1 MLTLESICLN
11 RRIDHMISK
20 QKLERINFLAKK
32 AKNEGLTNAEKEEQA
47 ELRQEYLKNVRKSF
61 KNQFKTM
68 TVIDPAGNDVT
79 PQKVRDL
86 QERNK
91 KN

>member
-1 MLTLESICLN
+1 ML
-11 RRIDHMISK
+11 SK
-20 QKLERINFLAKK
+20 QKLERINELAKK
-32 AKNEGLTNAEKEEQA
+32 AKTTTGLSEDEKVEQQK
-47 ELRQEYLKNVRKSF
+47 LRQEYLQNVRKSF

-79 PQKVRDL
+79 PKKVRDM

-91 KN
+91 NH

>member
-1 MLTLESICLN
+1 MLTEEKLN
-11 RRIDHMISK
+11 R
-20 QKLERINFLAKK
+20 INELANK
-32 AKNEGLTNAEKEEQA
+32 AKEKELTKEEAIEQKQ
-47 ELRQEYLKNVRKSF
+47 LREEYLSNIRNSF

-68 TVIDPAGNDVT
+68 KVIDPLGNDVT

-91 KN
+91 KH

>member
-1 MLTLESICLN
+1 MLSKDKLN
-11 RRIDHMISK
+11 R
-20 QKLERINFLAKK
+20 INELANK
-32 AKNEGLTNAEKEEQA
+32 AKETELTSDEKAEQKK
-47 ELRQEYLKNVRKSF
+47 LRQEYLGNIRNSL

-68 TVIDPAGNDVT
+68 TVIDPLGQDVT

-91 KN
+91 KH

>member
-1 MLTLESICLN
+1 ML
-11 RRIDHMISK
+11 SK
-20 QKLERINFLAKK
+20 DKLERINQLAKK
-32 AKNEGLTNAEKEEQA
+32 SKQEGLSTEEKKEQKK
-47 ELRQEYLKNVRKSF
+47 LREEYLKNVRSSF

-68 TVIDPAGNDVT
+68 TVMDPEGNDVT

-91 KN
+91 KH